1 MWPGAACPGGAGN
14 PIKNLPGRSV
24 PCTCW
29 GQGWG
34 EQQLGPTGTH
44 CILQVAGKNNPC
56 LGQLQLLLRVIP
68 SQLIPAL
75 PCLSLELGSLLVAF
89 PTWERCWELSV
100 PTFVLPGLAGVPCV
114 GTVLLCVALP
124 AQHLPE
130 LGGASRPFALLSP
143 SRVSPRNAD
152 CFGFSGHSTATG
164 HKGLSVSERSAS
176 SFLWILESFWGLL
189 WPLIPTS
196 PVPSCP
202 QAGLELCPHY
212 PVAQG
217 TVPSL
222 WGVGPPNSAP
232 GRHRV
237 QSDTAVLQEG
247 WLEARQEFPILGVWQ
262 EPSALLSLCSSTL
275 RCCCPPQ
282 LCPWQEKLG
291 AVALFGAGN
300 APWLCPCSN
309 CRDKM
314 LLCHT
319 PSLSHPAH
327 LPLAF
332 LSFLSF
338 FFPPSARQ
346 EPSKQRLW

>member
-100 PTFVLPGLAGVPCV
+100 PTCVLPGLAGVPCV

-130 LGGASRPFALLSP
+130 LGGASRPCALLSP

-189 WPLIPTS
+189 WPLGAILSPGWPGAVSPLPSGTRHCALSLGCGTPKLSPWQAQGAVRRCSAAGRVAGGTAGVSHPGSVAGAISTAQSVLQHPEVLLPSPAVPLAGKARCCGFVWCRERSLALPLLQLQGQNAANKAPVSHPQPVTS
-196 PVPSCP
+196 SPSPSCF
-202 QAGLELCPHY
+202 LVFLI
-212 PVAQG
+212 
-217 TVPSL
+217 
-222 WGVGPPNSAP
+222 
-232 GRHRV
+232 
-237 QSDTAVLQEG
+237 
-247 WLEARQEFPILGVWQ
+247 F
-262 EPSALLSLCSSTL
+262 
-275 RCCCPPQ
+275 
-282 LCPWQEKLG
+282 
-291 AVALFGAGN
+291 FF
-300 APWLCPCSN
+300 
-309 CRDKM
+309 
-314 LLCHT
+314 
-319 PSLSHPAH
+319 PSLS
-327 LPLAF
+327 
-332 LSFLSF
+332 
-338 FFPPSARQ
+338 
-346 EPSKQRLW
+346 